1 MTNAIGK
8 NGRYKVRVI
17 NASIST
23 RKARK
28 LIDTAGRYAGDARD
42 AYLRG
47 IRDAIGGDLG
57 FAFARG
63 VRTGDIRNVARFCRD
78 GWKALGGDAT
88 AFFSAKMDMRE
99 FLREMRR
106 LCDRAIREGGE
117 A

>member
-28 LIDTAGRYAGDARD
+28 IIDRAGRLTGCERD
-42 AYLRG
+42 AYLQAV
-47 IRDAIGGDLG
+47 RDTIGGDLG
-57 FAFARG
+57 FMFAKG
-63 VRTGDIRNVARFCRD
+63 VKTGDIRNVARFCND
-78 GWKALGGDAT
+78 GWRSMGVAAT

-106 LCDRAIREGGE
+106 LCDRGIREGGAE
-117 A
+117 